1 MREVGLLEAKTHLSA
16 LVAEVERGG
25 ETIVIT
31 RHGKPVAELTPSA
44 QAKEAPVRRLSG
56 PELAER
62 FRKLRERISRESPE
76 TDNLTWEEI
85 RDWRHG

>member
-16 LVAEVERGG
+16 LVADVERGG
-25 ETIVIT
+25 GTIIIT
-31 RHGKPVAELTPSA
+31 RHGKPVAELRPSPA
-44 QAKEAPVRRLSG
+44 TVAPQRRLTG

-62 FRKLRERISRESPE
+62 FRQLRERISRESPE

-85 RDWRHG
+85 RDWRRE